1 MERFAFSLD
10 EGAKK
15 WLKDRSDELDISRA
29 ELLRRL
35 IAHGRECDTTVIH
48 GDTDGDTPSDSR
60 VIHRDTDSD
69 TLNDTHGD
77 TVGDTVAEH
86 AGRLAELEA
95 RVEEL
100 EAEVDDENRPET
112 AEMPNMADNQPR
124 EGRSSGREPRGND
137 AETGGAEL
145 QTIVDELGEEVL
157 PGSGEKLEERKAALL
172 AAVKYLTSN
181 GSATRADFSEE
192 VYPEHTGRYES
203 AYSWWKN
210 CILPALGELADR
222 TDVVEAADH
231 SGVWEY
237 HPNIPDRG

>member
-48 GDTDGDTPSDSR
+48 GDTDGDT
-60 VIHRDTDSD
+60 HSD
-69 TLNDTHGD
+69 T
-77 TVGDTVAEH
+77 VADTVAEH

-145 QTIVDELGEEVL
+145 QTIVDDLGEEVL

-210 CILPALGELADR
+210 CILPALGEFADR

-237 HPNIPDRG
+237 HPSIPDRV